1 MLPVVEGDSKN
12 IVLISGV
19 LIAIIVG
26 IALVIGVLI
35 LTVGLVW
42 LKRYVYR

>member
-1 MLPVVEGDSKN
+1 MLQLLYSNVFVPV
-12 IVLISGV
+12 SGV

-35 LTVGLVW
+35 LTIGLVW
-42 LKRYVYR
+42 LKR